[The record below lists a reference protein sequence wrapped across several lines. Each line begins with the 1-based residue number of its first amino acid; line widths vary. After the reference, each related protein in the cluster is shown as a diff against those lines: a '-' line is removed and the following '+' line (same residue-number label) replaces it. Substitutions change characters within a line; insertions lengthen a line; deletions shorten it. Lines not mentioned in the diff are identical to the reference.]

1 MAPNNWEEQIKQQL
15 QGREIQPSAQ
25 AWDRLDAM
33 LTVAEEKKTKRPFG
47 VYFRYMAIAASVLVF
62 LSLGFYFTSDLP
74 EPDANT
80 QTGVTQKEGSETQSQ
95 PKGTTVNELP
105 VGTPAPT
112 EAVAVQPTESKSTAD
127 SQKSNT
133 VSPKKR
139 IINQKAI
146 PTTESYAA
154 TAVPAPQ
161 SVVQN
166 PTVNTQNSTGSNPKT
181 DVALAQPQLA
191 KTNIKVDAASL
202 LNQVDGEL
210 NQSFRERMFDRLNRN
225 YQSAKSALATR
236 NQE

>member
-80 QTGVTQKEGSETQSQ
+80 PTGVAQEQESDVPGKSAGSINNESAIESPLQQETVAEQPTAIQNKGSLNKATSSQ
-95 PKGTTVNELP
+95 PN
-105 VGTPAPT
+105 
-112 EAVAVQPTESKSTAD
+112 
-127 SQKSNT
+127 
-133 VSPKKR
+133 KR
-139 IINQKAI
+139 NLNQQLQS
-146 PTTESYAA
+146 TTESYAA
-154 TAVPAPQ
+154 TAVPKSQ
-161 SVVQN
+161 SVQETLPAQPQTSTGAN
-166 PTVNTQNSTGSNPKT
+166 PTA
-181 DVALAQPQLA
+181 DIALAQPQLA
-191 KTNIKVDAASL
+191 KTNIKINAASL
-202 LNQVDGEL
+202 LDQVDGEL

-225 YQSAKSALATR
+225 YQSAKSAIATR

>member
-1 MAPNNWEEQIKQQL
+1 MAPNNWEEQIKQGL

-33 LTVAEEKKTKRPFG
+33 LTIAEEKKTKRPFG
-47 VYFRYMAIAASVLVF
+47 VYFRYMAIAASVLAF
-62 LSLGFYFTSDLP
+62 LSLGFYFTSNLP
-74 EPDANT
+74 ELEANT
-80 QTGVTQKEGSETQSQ
+80 PTGVTQKEGSESQS
-95 PKGTTVNELP
+95 PPAGATVNELHK
-105 VGTPAPT
+105 GTPAQT
-112 EAVAVQPTESKSTAD
+112 ETVAVQPIKIQTNGVNSKSTAPP
-127 SQKSNT
+127 SN
-133 VSPKKR
+133 KR
-139 IINQKAI
+139 IINQQAI

-161 SVVQN
+161 TVVQIQPMN
-166 PTVNTQNSTGSNPKT
+166 PQNTTGVIPKK

-191 KTNIKVDAASL
+191 KTNIKVDASSL

>member
-1 MAPNNWEEQIKQQL
+1 MAPNNWEEQIKQGL

-47 VYFRYMAIAASVLVF
+47 VYFRYMAIAASVLVL
-62 LSLGFYFTSDLP
+62 LSLGIYFASNLP
-74 EPDANT
+74 APDANIP
-80 QTGVTQKEGSETQSQ
+80 TGVTQKEGSNAVTI
-95 PKGTTVNELP
+95 PTDTVPADLP
-105 VGTPAPT
+105 VDTRPPT
-112 EAVAVQPTESKSTAD
+112 EAVAVQPTKTQPNGMNSKSTAP
-127 SQKSNT
+127 QHN
-133 VSPKKR
+133 KR
-139 IINQKAI
+139 SINQYTI

-161 SVVQN
+161 TVVPN
-166 PTVNTQNSTGSNPKT
+166 PLVNSQTIAGVTKT
-181 DVALAQPQLA
+181 AVAVAPPQLA
-191 KTNIKVDAASL
+191 KTTIKVDATSL

>member
-1 MAPNNWEEQIKQQL
+1 MAPNNWEEQIKQGL

-47 VYFRYMAIAASVLVF
+47 VYFRYMAVAASVLVL
-62 LSLGFYFTSDLP
+62 LSLGFYFTSNLSEP
-74 EPDANT
+74 EVNT
-80 QTGVTQKEGSETQSQ
+80 PTEVTQKEESEPQRQ
-95 PKGTTVNELP
+95 PEGTTVNALP
-105 VGTPAPT
+105 IGTPAQT
-112 EAVAVQPTESKSTAD
+112 QAVAVQPAATKRPANHEKSAA
-127 SQKSNT
+127 

-139 IINQKAI
+139 IINPKVI
-146 PTTESYAA
+146 PTTESYTA
-154 TAVPAPQ
+154 TAVPVPQ
-161 SVVQN
+161 TGVQN
-166 PTVNTQNSTGSNPKT
+166 QPVNPQNTTGVIPKT
-181 DVALAQPQLA
+181 AVAVVQPQLA
-191 KTNIKVDAASL
+191 KTNIKVDASSL

>member
-1 MAPNNWEEQIKQQL
+1 MVPNNWEEQIKQGL

-47 VYFRYMAIAASVLVF
+47 VYFRFMAVAASVLVL

-74 EPDANT
+74 TPDANSPA
-80 QTGVTQKEGSETQSQ
+80 GVTQKQGSNAVTL
-95 PKGTTVNELP
+95 PTDTVTTDLP
-105 VGTPAPT
+105 VGTRPPT
-112 EAVAVQPTESKSTAD
+112 EAVAVQPTKTQSKGVNNKSTAP
-127 SQKSNT
+127 QHN
-133 VSPKKR
+133 KR
-139 IINQKAI
+139 IINQHTRS
-146 PTTESYAA
+146 TTESYAA

-161 SVVQN
+161 AVVETPPVNSQTIAGVTKT
-166 PTVNTQNSTGSNPKT
+166 TVA
-181 DVALAQPQLA
+181 VAPPQLA
-191 KTNIKVDAASL
+191 KTTIKVDAASL

>member
-1 MAPNNWEEQIKQQL
+1 MAPNNWENQIKEQL

-80 QTGVTQKEGSETQSQ
+80 STGVTQKEGTKTNTNPADVEVNQLPEVLPTATDAVAVRPTKAQNNTV
-95 PKGTTVNELP
+95 KGTTQ
-105 VGTPAPT
+105 AP
-112 EAVAVQPTESKSTAD
+112 QST
-127 SQKSNT
+127 Q
-133 VSPKKR
+133 R
-139 IINQKAI
+139 IINQ
-146 PTTESYAA
+146 PLQSTTESYAA
-154 TAVPAPQ
+154 TAGQAQPQGVVNAPA
-161 SVVQN
+161 
-166 PTVNTQNSTGSNPKT
+166 THMEAGSNPKT
-181 DVALAQPQLA
+181 DLVVAQSQLA
-191 KTNIKVDAASL
+191 KTNIKVDAGSL